1 MANKIPTCPV
11 CGGEM
16 TITTLHC
23 PTCDVDVSGHFR
35 TGSNPFSALTPE
47 QLQFVVTF
55 VRCEGRYNR
64 MEDEMK
70 LSYPTLRSRF
80 NEILGALGF
89 EPGREDNVKP
99 GVDERR
105 KILEDLDA
113 GRITAADAQARL
125 AGKKEST
132 AAAAA

>member
-16 TITTLHC
+16 TITHLHC
-23 PTCDVDVSGHFR
+23 PVDDVEVSGHFN

-64 MEDEMK
+64 MEEEMK

-89 EPGREDNVKP
+89 EPGKEDIVKP
-99 GVDERR
+99 GIDERR
-105 KILEDLDA
+105 KILEDLDTGKISA
-113 GRITAADAQARL
+113 EEAQLRL
-125 AGKKEST
+125 AGKKEPNAGT
-132 AAAAA
+132 PA

>member
-16 TITTLHC
+16 IITRLHC
-23 PTCDVDVSGHFR
+23 PACDIEITGQFNP
-35 TGSNPFSALTPE
+35 GSNPFSALSPE

-64 MEDEMK
+64 MEEEMK

-80 NEILGALGF
+80 NEILNAMGF
-89 EPGREDNVKP
+89 EPGKEEAVKP
-99 GVDERR
+99 GPDERR
-105 KILEDLDA
+105 RILEDLDA
-113 GRITAADAQARL
+113 GKISAEEAQLRL
-125 AGKKEST
+125 AGKKET
-132 AAAAA
+132 NAGAPA